1 MSERP
6 ISPRSAVAARTPRSE
21 LDCNDATEI
30 GGRSRHDALTLPML
44 RRSER
49 TPKFVTQ

>member
-1 MSERP
+1 MSEKP

-21 LDCNDATEI
+21 LDCDATEI